1 MDEVRRQSI
10 GPGVSVPLWVVR
22 RPRSAAGNSGARLP
36 EVSGAC
42 EFSEEWPEGETSAR
56 TRGRRKTR

>member
-22 RPRSAAGNSGARLP
+22 RPRSAAGNSGA
-36 EVSGAC
+36 C